1 MLPTSRF
8 DAQKAEYVISFI
20 EKLKHTKGEWF
31 NKPFLLL
38 DWQQDIIKNLFGVIK
53 TDGYRQFTTGY
64 VEIPKNKGRLNSARP
79 WLYIC

>member
-1 MLPTSRF
+1 MHTKAAETFIPTRFMLPTSRF

-53 TDGYRQFTTGY
+53 TDGYRQLTTRN
-64 VEIPKNKGRLNSARP
+64 V
-79 WLYIC
+79 